1 MRKKLKSKK
10 YVLGLVGIIIILLLY
25 FYVFRKDIK
34 PNKTLYNVTSG
45 ERIDFIKNPDDYYED
60 NNIMK
65 LLDKKTFELSS
76 DKNEDAYCKIVFT
89 SGEGDFDGEFLD
101 QKDKTKIYS
110 NFKGK
115 LEPIKKLDKLT
126 YKIEVSK
133 IDLKD
138 SGFSND
144 KKDQDLVY
152 VFPNHFREKNQFILR
167 FPNTKI
173 YSLIDG
179 YEKYDFQN
187 IVTDT
192 LNVFTLETGG
202 YVYYEKVN

>member
-60 NNIMK
+60 NIMK

>member
-45 ERIDFIKNPDDYYED
+45 ERIDFIKNPDDYDED
-60 NNIMK
+60 NIMK

>member
-1 MRKKLKSKK
+1 
-10 YVLGLVGIIIILLLY
+10 LLY

-60 NNIMK
+60 NIMK
-65 LLDKKTFELSS
+65 LLDKKTFELYS

-89 SGEGDFDGEFLD
+89 SDEGDFDGEFLD

-179 YEKYDFQN
+179 YE
-187 IVTDT
+187 
-192 LNVFTLETGG
+192 
-202 YVYYEKVN
+202 